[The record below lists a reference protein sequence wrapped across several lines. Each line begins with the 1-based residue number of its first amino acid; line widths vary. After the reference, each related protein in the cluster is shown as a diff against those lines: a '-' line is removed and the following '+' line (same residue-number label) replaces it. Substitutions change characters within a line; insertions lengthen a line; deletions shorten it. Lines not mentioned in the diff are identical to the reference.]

1 MRSYFGSLVLS
12 GLLLVWATTGA
23 ATSLRVAI
31 DGEYPPFSY
40 VDGSGKLTGFDVDF
54 ALAMC
59 EQLRVQCELVRHGW
73 DNLLQ
78 DLRANK
84 YDAVIASMSITT
96 QRKFLVEFTNKY
108 YATPSRFVRRKGS
121 GIEIAA
127 ESLRHKRIGV
137 AAQSVQDSYLT
148 DLYQHISSIQRY
160 PNDTALQQGLL
171 KGEVDLI
178 AGDELGLQIGFLN
191 TPEGHAFEF
200 VGPKLDEPEWFGDGI
215 GIAVRHADQTLKG
228 QLNKAIV
235 ELRANGGYKKVQDKY
250 FNFDIYGQ

>member
-12 GLLLVWATTGA
+12 GLLLAWATTGA

-54 ALAMC
+54 ALALC
-59 EQLRVQCELVRHGW
+59 EQLQLRCELVRHGW

-84 YDAVIASMSITT
+84 YDVVIASMSITT
-96 QRKFLVEFTNKY
+96 QRKFLADFTHKY

-121 GIEIAA
+121 GIEISA
-127 ESLRHKRIGV
+127 ESLHRKRIGV
-137 AAQSVQDSYLT
+137 SAQTVQDSYLT
-148 DLYQHISSIQRY
+148 DLYQHIASIQRY
-160 PNDTALQQGLL
+160 PSDIAMQQGLV

-178 AGDELGLQIGFLN
+178 AGDELGLLMGFLN
-191 TPEGHAFEF
+191 TPEGQLFEF

-215 GIAVRHADQTLKG
+215 GIAVRHADQALKV
-228 QLNKAIV
+228 QLNKAIA